1 MLCDMLTIL
10 NLFQIWC
17 LDLLFFG
24 FTTHLFYQFLTMVA
38 LFTTLVPN
46 LMLYFWTLPRQ
57 LQQN

>member
-1 MLCDMLTIL
+1 
-10 NLFQIWC
+10 
-17 LDLLFFG
+17 
-24 FTTHLFYQFLTMVA
+24 MVA